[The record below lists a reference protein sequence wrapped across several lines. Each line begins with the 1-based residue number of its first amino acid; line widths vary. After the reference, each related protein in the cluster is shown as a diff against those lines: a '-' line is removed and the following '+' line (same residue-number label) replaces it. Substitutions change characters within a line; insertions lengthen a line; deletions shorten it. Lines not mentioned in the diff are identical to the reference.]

1 MESESMKAIF
11 FAFFAREFKG
21 FSINASKSSPIQK
34 TISASSIIFAW
45 DGLKTNVWGLFVPSI
60 INWGSPLVSIILDIN
75 ECKGFIVVTTLMSVF
90 TSAWELKLKNKKESP
105 KNIDLLNK
113 FILITTSNVILLHT

>member
-34 TISASSIIFAW
+34 TISASSIMFAW

-60 INWGSPLVSIILDIN
+60 INWGSPLVSIIRDIN

>member
-1 MESESMKAIF
+1 MNFIKKSIF
-11 FAFFAREFKG
+11 IILVSFFFG
-21 FSINASKSSPIQK
+21 FSAKAEVN
-34 TISASSIIFAW
+34 
-45 DGLKTNVWGLFVPSI
+45 
-60 INWGSPLVSIILDIN
+60 
-75 ECKGFIVVTTLMSVF
+75 VVTTLMSVF

>member
-60 INWGSPLVSIILDIN
+60 INWGSPLVSIILEIN
-75 ECKGFIVVTTLMSVF
+75 ECRGFIVVTTLMSVF

>member
-34 TISASSIIFAW
+34 TISASSIMFAW

-60 INWGSPLVSIILDIN
+60 INWGSPLVSIIRDIN

-90 TSAWELKLKNKKESP
+90 TSAWELKHKNKKESP

>member
-1 MESESMKAIF
+1 MDSESIKAIF

-34 TISASSIIFAW
+34 TISASSIMLAW

>member
-34 TISASSIIFAW
+34 TISASSIMFAW

-75 ECKGFIVVTTLMSVF
+75 ECKGFIVVTTLMSVL

-113 FILITTSNVILLHT
+113 FMLITTSNVILLHT